1 MKRFHFT
8 KRDVCV
14 ATAELPLYKDK
25 YSTKQIMEFVDL
37 FRKRLNKE
45 QIPYWH
51 IEYDV
56 DENALFAYTQ
66 GDFECVEN

>member
-25 YSTKQIMEFVDL
+25 YSTKQIMEVVDL

-45 QIPYWH
+45 KIPYWN
-51 IEYDV
+51 IEYYD
-56 DENALFAYTQ
+56 D
-66 GDFECVEN
+66 